1 MTILWELRIFDI
13 VYTAT
18 LGGPGGSTMVLALQ
32 MYFYAFRALE
42 FPRAAAVATVL
53 TFFMLIVG
61 LWFVR
66 TLRSSE

>member
-1 MTILWELRIFDI
+1 
-13 VYTAT
+13 
-18 LGGPGGSTMVLALQ
+18 MVLALQ

-42 FPRAAAVATVL
+42 FPRAAAVATML
-53 TFFMLIVG
+53 SLFTLIVG